1 MATILI
7 AAIFPSFLTMEK
19 AQAQFPGFASDNL
32 KENIPRENNYNN
44 FENGYNPNEVDYTT
58 ANSYDEERYDTT
70 NSYDD
75 EPYYGQYD
83 EPYYN
88 NEDSYSNNDN
98 EYYSKYP
105 IKDNYKDK
113 DPIVLVKKKL
123 FVCDDAQNRPPQGIF
138 SFECLD
144 STPFQI
150 FPAGPDSR
158 EYIEC
163 TKELCP
169 LIDESDFRAQ
179 LFKDVATITALSPQ
193 GTPVNLDKF
202 HYTVVEVDLNDR
214 TFQNDDCGPQGAGFN
229 GAYELNYLTFTQDTS
244 VRYSYCVNYGD
255 DCEGTIH
262 PGEVKTCT
270 IENYIWSGTFNGII
284 GIAAENPITET
295 TTTQSPNTATG
306 ATTTG
311 TIPTESNNA
320 ITSQSNNAITTT
332 PTTTQSSNVGVP
344 TSTTTQSSNVGVETP
359 NTFSSSPPSSPLVN
373 ILPSNPN

>member
-1 MATILI
+1 MHKSALTFGLLASSLVILMIMPFLNQSNHFSNVI
-7 AAIFPSFLTMEK
+7 AQEY
-19 AQAQFPGFASDNL
+19 DYN
-32 KENIPRENNYNN
+32 NNYNN
-44 FENGYNPNEVDYTT
+44 YENEYSPNEIDYTT
-58 ANSYDEERYDTT
+58 TT

-75 EPYYGQYD
+75 DETYNEHYS

-88 NEDSYSNNDN
+88 NEESSSYNDN

-123 FVCDDAQNRPPQGIF
+123 FVCDDAQNRPPQGMF
-138 SFECLD
+138 SFQCTD
-144 STPFQI
+144 STPFQT

-179 LFKDVATITALSPQ
+179 LFKDVATIPALSPQ

-229 GAYELNYLTFTQDTS
+229 GAYELNFLTSTQDTMF
-244 VRYSYCVNYGD
+244 D
-255 DCEGTIH
+255 
-262 PGEVKTCT
+262 
-270 IENYIWSGTFNGII
+270 
-284 GIAAENPITET
+284 
-295 TTTQSPNTATG
+295 
-306 ATTTG
+306 
-311 TIPTESNNA
+311 
-320 ITSQSNNAITTT
+320 
-332 PTTTQSSNVGVP
+332 
-344 TSTTTQSSNVGVETP
+344 
-359 NTFSSSPPSSPLVN
+359 
-373 ILPSNPN
+373 ILIV